1 LKTHVIVYTPKDSDP
16 ILDINAIVKFGASEN
31 AHGIKGSGVA
41 WRLTVE
47 RDFRSDLRSN
57 GTRHVATVGIMV
69 SDIATPE
76 YGDTIEID
84 GAIWTVKEVCD
95 HA

>member
-1 LKTHVIVYTPKDSDP
+1 
-16 ILDINAIVKFGASEN
+16 
-31 AHGIKGSGVA
+31 
-41 WRLTVE
+41 
-47 RDFRSDLRSN
+47 
-57 GTRHVATVGIMV
+57 MV